1 MSFLKKLFTREEDL
15 VIINKPAKLSKEEKI
30 IMAIHHEVDTAQD
43 RILAEAKE
51 ILATAAKKDFI
62 STTEE
67 IELLESLGFTNSKK
81 VRDLREKNKLI
92 SQQNVEIEKVL
103 SKAKTNANLI
113 IDYSVKYP
121 QYKFITH
128 DVIIYLMNKY
138 NLHIGPI
145 SAYTGEIPLKNLKE
159 LRDGKQIEDKD
170 KSGST
175 IFVRIKK
182 EKFYEKSSH
191 NYSYNESL
199 EVIESLR
206 KGILL
211 LCHWD
216 IKSTNQLW
224 ERALCTFVGK
234 SSYSYSNLQ
243 ACEFDI
249 LHLGSENCILAPINH
264 FDEKEMD
271 KYTTTV
277 KKEDPVVF
285 QFVVGGAL
293 VKTKWGLE
301 ASDPEL
307 LNEKEN

>member
-1 MSFLKKLFTREEDL
+1 MSLLKKLFTREEDL
-15 VIINKPAKLSKEEKI
+15 VIVDKPAKLSKEEKI

-43 RILAEAKE
+43 RILAEAKA
-51 ILATAAKKDFI
+51 IINTAATKDFI
-62 STTEE
+62 SANEE

-92 SQQNVEIEKVL
+92 SQQNAETEAILK
-103 SKAKTNANLI
+103 KAQTNANLI
-113 IDYSVKYP
+113 IDYSVRYP

-138 NLHIGPI
+138 NLSIGPI

-159 LRDGKQIEDKD
+159 LKDGKQIEQKD
-170 KSGST
+170 IDNNIT
-175 IFVRIKK
+175 FIKLTK
-182 EKFYEKSSH
+182 
-191 NYSYNESL
+191 
-199 EVIESLR
+199 
-206 KGILL
+206 
-211 LCHWD
+211 
-216 IKSTNQLW
+216 LW
-224 ERALCTFVGK
+224 EYSSPSNSNEKPEIIEKLKKGMLLKLRYPASTSDQLYASGLNNVVGK
-234 SSYSYSNLQ
+234 NEYSSSNLER
-243 ACEFDI
+243 CEFTI
-249 LHLGSENCILAPINH
+249 LHLGNNNCILAPINH

-301 ASDPEL
+301 GKDPEL
-307 LNEKEN
+307 LNEINN